1 MWECP
6 DYFEVDGTKI
16 LSASVQGL
24 EGGIWDDRNVYQ
36 SGYFMVDGNILDDY
50 KLSEYMLWDYGFD
63 FYAPQSFE
71 TEDGKKGSHQL
82 DGNAGL

>member
-1 MWECP
+1 M
-6 DYFEVDGTKI
+6 
-16 LSASVQGL
+16 
-24 EGGIWDDRNVYQ
+24 DDRNVYQ

-71 TEDGKKGSHQL
+71 TEDGRRFTS
-82 DGNAGL
+82 AGWECRIVKNILI